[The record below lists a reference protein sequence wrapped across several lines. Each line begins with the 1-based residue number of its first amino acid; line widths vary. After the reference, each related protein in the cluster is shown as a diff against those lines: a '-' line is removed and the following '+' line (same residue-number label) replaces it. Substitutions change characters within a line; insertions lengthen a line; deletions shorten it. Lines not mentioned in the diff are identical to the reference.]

1 MPTAF
6 VCAVLFALCLC
17 AGSAQA
23 QAVNAGPPAKVTL
36 QEFQSDFDFLWQSIH
51 DNYAYLDAKTT
62 DWDKVRDVYRP
73 QLTGIQ
79 TRAQFISFLERVSEE
94 LYDPHISL
102 NTNLA
107 SSPRLVPT
115 GADIWAEWQTGKA
128 IITEIRPASS
138 AEKAG
143 LRAGME
149 VLSVNGIPA
158 RQAVHL
164 REGQCLRRP
173 DPAADNWALRT
184 LLAGRHNEVR
194 RFVVQNGAKPPITVT
209 LDDTEA
215 ERDDSGNNIPLLSEK
230 NLPQDP
236 CVGYIRFNNSLGQ
249 TSVIG
254 QFDAALDKLKNTQ
267 GLMIDLRDTPSGGN
281 TTVAR
286 GILGRFITQDMFYQ
300 KHDSPAEVRAYGIQ
314 QKWVDIVSP
323 RRPFCYS
330 HPVVVLVDHWTGSMG
345 EGMAIGLDG
354 MKRGL
359 VVGTHMAGLNGAV
372 ESITLP
378 NTGIGVNFPTERLFH
393 INGTPREDFV
403 PPVEVGVTGQDGP
416 GHDAILNAGLKALE
430 KKMQPSARN
439 LSQ

>member
-1 MPTAF
+1 MRATF
-6 VCAVLFALCLC
+6 VWAVLCAFCVC

-23 QAVNAGPPAKVTL
+23 QSVNNKPPAVHTF
-36 QEFQSDFDFLWQSIH
+36 QEFQSDFDFFWQSIH
-51 DNYAYLDAKTT
+51 DNYAYLDTKRT
-62 DWDKVRDVYRP
+62 DWNKVREVYRP
-73 QLTGIQ
+73 QLAGVQ

-102 NTNLA
+102 NTNLD
-107 SSPRLVPT
+107 SSPRLVPS
-115 GADIWAEWQTGKA
+115 GADIWAEWQAGKA
-128 IITEIRPASS
+128 IVTEIRPASS

-149 VLSVNGIPA
+149 VLSAGGIPI

-164 REGQCLRRP
+164 RQGQCLRRP

-194 RFVVQNGAKPPITVT
+194 QFVVQDGTQPPITVT
-209 LDDTEA
+209 LDDTKA
-215 ERDDSGNNIPLLSEK
+215 ERKGGAEDNAALLSEK
-230 NLPQDP
+230 TLPQNP
-236 CVGYIRFNNSLGQ
+236 RIGYIRFNNSLGQ
-249 TSVIG
+249 TSIIK

-267 GLMIDLRDTPSGGN
+267 GLIIDLRDTPSGGN
-281 TTVAR
+281 STVAR
-286 GILGRFITQDMFYQ
+286 GVLGRFITQDMFYQ
-300 KHDSPAEVRAYGIQ
+300 THDSPAEVRAYGVQ

-323 RRPFCYS
+323 RGPFCYS
-330 HPVVVLVDHWTGSMG
+330 HPVAVLVDHWTGSIG

-372 ESITLP
+372 ESITLLS
-378 NTGIGVNFPTERLFH
+378 TGIGVNFPTERLFH

-403 PPVEVGVTGQDGP
+403 PPIEVNLMGHDAP
-416 GHDAILNAGLKALE
+416 EHDAILETGLKVLE
-430 KKMQPSARN
+430 KKMQPNAPKS
-439 LSQ
+439 S